1 MKCERVTTMKNQ
13 EIAQLLYE
21 IADFLEIEDVEYK
34 PRAYRTA
41 ARNVES
47 LSEPVEDVYERGEL
61 EAIDGVGESIA
72 EKIADYLE
80 TGQLAY
86 YEELKADLP
95 IDIEA
100 ITSVSGVGPK
110 TAKKLYFELG
120 VTTLEDLERAAD
132 AGEIAPLEGFGEK
145 SQQSIL
151 DHVER
156 AKRGQERM
164 LLGRADPIARE
175 LETRLQ
181 SADEFERVDIVGSFR
196 RRRPTVGDLDVL
208 ATAPNPEAA
217 TDVFCTHDDVTE
229 VLARGETKSSVVVSG
244 DLQVDL
250 RIVDE
255 REYGAALVYF
265 TGSKD
270 HNIALRNRAID
281 RDWKLNEYGL
291 FDVGDGD
298 DARGDDESANAS
310 RARPRKRSTTHS
322 NSTGSRRSF
331 ARTRGA
337 RCLGGRRVTGF
348 DRAIRHSG
356 RSPGPHRV
364 LRRIGDRSRNGRS
377 RRRTRS
383 GVRPPYRSR
392 TACADSG
399 DTRSGALRSTTN
411 GYR

>member
-47 LSEPVEDVYERGEL
+47 LSEPVEDVYERGNSKRSTASVSRSPRRL
-61 EAIDGVGESIA
+61 PTISKRGSYSVLRG
-72 EKIADYLE
+72 
-80 TGQLAY
+80 T
-86 YEELKADLP
+86 KADLP

-255 REYGAALVYF
+255 REYGAALVYYF

-322 NSTGSRRSF
+322 TRTRLDPPELRENTGSSMPRRPESY
-331 ARTRGA
+331 
-337 RCLGGRRVTGF
+337 
-348 DRAIRHSG
+348 
-356 RSPGPHRV
+356 
-364 LRRIGDRSRNGRS
+364 RI
-377 RRRTRS
+377 
-383 GVRPPYRSR
+383 
-392 TACADSG
+392 
-399 DTRSGALRSTTN
+399 
-411 GYR
+411 

>member
-80 TGQLAY
+80 TGQPAY

-265 TGSKD
+265 YRVERSQYRAPQPRRSTATGSSMSTD
-270 HNIALRNRAID
+270 SST
-281 RDWKLNEYGL
+281 
-291 FDVGDGD
+291 
-298 DARGDDESANAS
+298 SATE
-310 RARPRKRSTTHS
+310 TT
-322 NSTGSRRSF
+322 R
-331 ARTRGA
+331 
-337 RCLGGRRVTGF
+337 GGRRIGERIASETEEAIYNALELDWIPPELRENTG
-348 DRAIRHSG
+348 S
-356 RSPGPHRV
+356 SMP
-364 LRRIGDRSRNGRS
+364 RRPES
-377 RRRTRS
+377 
-383 GVRPPYRSR
+383 YRI
-392 TACADSG
+392 
-399 DTRSGALRSTTN
+399 
-411 GYR
+411 